1 MMPTPMIMWIMAV
14 IIAVVIR
21 VPMVTPIPWSPP
33 YGIPSD
39 VMIRTIPWIVM
50 PGVPIPWVVDIG
62 YTTPVPWVVV
72 VTTMEPCQAKTIV
85 EVHVVTVGITFL
97 ITIGVSKVIEILCR
111 KCCCLFT
118 LLICI

>member
-1 MMPTPMIMWIMAV
+1 MMVVIV
-14 IIAVVIR
+14 GIIAWPIGI
-21 VPMVTPIPWSPP
+21 PITATITYTPPN
-33 YGIPSD
+33 GIPSAI
-39 VMIRTIPWIVM
+39 VIRTIPGIVM

-72 VTTMEPCQAKTIV
+72 VTTMEPCQAKAMV
-85 EVHVVTVGITFL
+85 EVHIVSVGITFL
-97 ITIGVSKVIEILCR
+97 ITIGVSKIIEILCR